1 MPYLGNGLTKF
12 TTADELTVTGDATAG
27 GTLGVTGVV
36 TANAGVV
43 VDNITIDGSEIDLS
57 SGNLTIDAAG
67 YIIIDSDDGN
77 IYLNDATVGFGQISG
92 ANGDLTIKSSTS
104 DKDMIF
110 QGNDGGSVIT
120 ALTLDMSAAGA
131 AAFNTSVGIGCT
143 PERDL
148 HVKGAA
154 NDPVHFKLEGDASD
168 YGRIMFDDG
177 TDDNIGE
184 IRYDFG
190 SDFMQFT
197 TNASE
202 SMYIDNAG
210 NIGMGFSPPRHPLHV
225 YYSETGSIPTD
236 HNIGASTDNKNYLG
250 FHNAS
255 DSATYSGIALETRTS
270 GAARWLIA
278 NEWKTT
284 FEGDL
289 VFRTRDGGTSSS
301 EVVRFTK
308 STVDITG
315 GFTATDGCTI
325 TTADNTTQL
334 TLKSTDA
341 DGSIGPKLDMIRD
354 SSSPADDDN
363 CGQINFRMDNDAGQE
378 ITFATIFSGI
388 KDVTDGDEDGHLTID
403 VESAGAL
410 RSRLEFQPLETV
422 FNQDSNDINFR
433 VESDEHGHA
442 FFVDGEDGNISMGL
456 DAVTVDSSLAGV
468 SVPSGSRIFNINDA
482 DGAYL
487 KLTDPSSGA
496 NRGAQFALIG
506 TDAILN
512 NCESGSLIFGT
523 GNSESGRFNGANFLV
538 GKTASGNF
546 DQGSCE
552 LNNTGYLQLARDDGA
567 QIFISRQGSSQT
579 GDMIALYKVNAKQG
593 SIGNIVDR
601 MYIGS
606 ADTGLVFEGYFND
619 CIIPFSPDGQN
630 IRDNLIALGYGSSR
644 FSEIFCANS
653 TINTSDETE
662 KQDISVLTSAEMT
675 AAKSISALFK
685 TYKWKD
691 AVAAKSGAARIHA
704 GVVAQEVQKAMSDA
718 GLDAAKY
725 AFWCSDTW
733 WEVEETTTNDD
744 GEKRTRMV
752 PYQKEEDAPEG
763 ATKRTRLG
771 VRYPELLAFIGAATE
786 QRLADIETRLAA
798 LEA

>member
-43 VDNITIDGSEIDLS
+43 VDNITIDGTEIDLS
-57 SGNLTIDAAG
+57 SGDFTLDVSNNIILDSGDGDFEFRDTGTTFMNLYEGSNNANFYNPISDADIKFQGKDGSSVITALTLDMSDAG
-67 YIIIDSDDGN
+67 KALFNAGASFSHDVTIDSDDRALRIGAGQDLALFHDATDSTARSSTGDFIISN
-77 IYLNDATVGFGQISG
+77 TAQDKDIIFKGNDAG
-92 ANGDLTIKSSTS
+92 ST
-104 DKDMIF
+104 
-110 QGNDGGSVIT
+110 IT

-131 AAFNTSVGIGCT
+131 AAFN
-143 PERDL
+143 
-148 HVKGAA
+148 
-154 NDPVHFKLEGDASD
+154 
-168 YGRIMFDDG
+168 
-177 TDDNIGE
+177 
-184 IRYDFG
+184 
-190 SDFMQFT
+190 
-197 TNASE
+197 
-202 SMYIDNAG
+202 
-210 NIGMGFSPPRHPLHV
+210 
-225 YYSETGSIPTD
+225 
-236 HNIGASTDNKNYLG
+236 
-250 FHNAS
+250 
-255 DSATYSGIALETRTS
+255 S
-270 GAARWLIA
+270 GA
-278 NEWKTT
+278 T
-284 FEGDL
+284 F
-289 VFRTRDGGTSSS
+289 
-301 EVVRFTK
+301 
-308 STVDITG
+308 
-315 GFTATDGCTI
+315 ADGCTI
-325 TTADNTTQL
+325 TTADNDPQL
-334 TLKSTDA
+334 TLVSTDA
-341 DGSIGPKLDMIRD
+341 DANEGPILKFHRN
-354 SSSPADDDN
+354 SASPADNDLI
-363 CGQINFRMDNDAGQE
+363 GQLLFHG
-378 ITFATIFSGI
+378 
-388 KDVTDGDEDGHLTID
+388 EDGAGNDQQYANIQSIIMNNAQGNEDGRLTFRTLK
-403 VESAGAL
+403 AGTAT
-410 RSRLEFQPLETV
+410 SRLDISNAETV
-422 FNQDSNDINFR
+422 FNDSSVDVDFR

-630 IRDNLIALGYGSSR
+630 IRDNYIALGYGSSR

-691 AVAAKSGAARIHA
+691 AVAAKSGAARIHT